1 MDLPDPHR
9 SRAVLIGVDKYSHL
23 DELPAVHRSVERL
36 AELLRASDL
45 WGLPKRHCIVLHNP
59 KSTDEVLD
67 VVHDAAKAAKA
78 AFLVYFAGHGLVSGP
93 KGELLL
99 ALKETDVERRYR
111 ALPYDS
117 VRHELIDTCTATQRV
132 VVLDCCYSG
141 RALEGYMS
149 PPDGLATLASIDRT
163 YVMTSTSE
171 TRLSQ
176 SPEDEEFTAFSGELI
191 KAVDEGVPHAPDPL
205 ELSALF
211 QHVRSELVAKG
222 RPVPQERARNGGDSI
237 ALTHNRWQ
245 PLSNSNRRP
254 APPLSPRQRQVE
266 SGVRPSRI
274 AKSADVMGSG
284 QSKTASDAADLNDS
298 RTTNARNGDMQP
310 RHKPNTSSTRSRGR
324 SLRVWEVLPVIV
336 PVVLSA
342 LVASIYRAWHT
353 ADPGPAIVT
362 SLPGLLLLI
371 LAATA
376 VQWSAWGFAL
386 WRDDEDGESSL
397 GCIYFPSVFVGSI
410 VGGIPLVPALRDW
423 GETMAAALG
432 LA

>member
-78 AFLVYFAGHGLVSGP
+78 AFLVYFAGHGLVSGQ
-93 KGELLL
+93 GELLL

-149 PPDGLATLASIDRT
+149 PPDLATLTSIDRA

-211 QHVRSELVAKG
+211 QHVRNELVAKG
-222 RPVPQERARNGGDSI
+222 RPVPQERARNGGYSI

-245 PLSNSNRRP
+245 PRSNSSRRP

-266 SGVRPSRI
+266 SGVRPTQI

-284 QSKTASDAADLNDS
+284 QPKTASDTADLNDS
-298 RTTNARNGDMQP
+298 RTTNAGSGETQP
-310 RHKPNTSSTRSRGR
+310 RHKTNTASTRSRGR
-324 SLRVWEVLPVIV
+324 SLRVWEVLPAIV

-342 LVASIYRAWHT
+342 LVSSIYRAWHT

-376 VQWSAWGFAL
+376 IQWGAWGFAL
-386 WRDDEDGESSL
+386 WRDNQDGESSL
-397 GCIYFPSVFVGSI
+397 LGIYFASLFVGVI
-410 VGGIPLVPALRDW
+410 VGGGPFVPPLREW